1 MRRTVKEEAAVEH
14 AGADARDGAPGNAR
28 EQAAGARASAAG
40 NVPEQ
45 AAGAQEGARE
55 DDTAAAIESQSRRLR
70 NSIVSLAVFFVLLFG
85 LLAGVPGLR
94 SAADRITDAKPA
106 WVVAGVVCEVL
117 SCVGYMVLFDLVFG
131 RIGRRLVSR
140 LSLAELAMNSVVSV
154 SGLAGI
160 ALGAWVLRSKG
171 FSMERIAKRSV
182 LIFVLTSAVNVAAVF
197 VIGVPMWLGLLPG
210 SRRALITLVPAIAA
224 LATIAGTL
232 TLAAWAG
239 RAASRQRLEKGRAG
253 VVVTAL
259 SGGVADALRLIRGHD
274 WRLLGAVA
282 YWLLD
287 NLVLY
292 ACIASFGHGPSF
304 WAVAMAYLVGML
316 ANSLPIPGGF
326 VAVEGGLIGM
336 LLLFGLRP
344 ASQVLAAVV
353 IYRAISLWV
362 PALIGSAAF
371 LSLRREIGKPAAPSV
386 AGTC

>member
-14 AGADARDGAPGNAR
+14 AGTDARDGAPEDAR
-28 EQAAGARASAAG
+28 EQAASA
-40 NVPEQ
+40 
-45 AAGAQEGARE
+45 GARE
-55 DDTAAAIESQSRRLR
+55 DDTLAAIESQSRRLR
-70 NSIVSLAVFFVLLFG
+70 NSIISLAVFFVLLVG
-85 LLAGVPGLR
+85 LLTGVPGLR
-94 SAADRITDAKPA
+94 SAAKRITDAKPA
-106 WVVAGVVCEVL
+106 WIVVGVVCEVL
-117 SCVGYMVLFDLVFG
+117 SCVGYMVLFDLVFSK
-131 RIGRRLVSR
+131 IGRRLGSR

-182 LIFVLTSAVNVAAVF
+182 LIFVLTSAVNVVAVF
-197 VIGVPMWLGLLPG
+197 LIGVPMWLGLLPG

-232 TLAAWAG
+232 ALAAWAG

-253 VVVTAL
+253 VAVTAL

-292 ACIASFGHGPSF
+292 ACVASFGHGPSF
-304 WAVAMAYLVGML
+304 WAVAMSYLVGML

-326 VAVEGGLIGM
+326 VVVEGGLVGM

-371 LSLRREIGKPAAPSV
+371 LSLRREIGKPV
-386 AGTC
+386 ASPVAR

>member
-14 AGADARDGAPGNAR
+14 VDADAHDGAPEDAR
-28 EQAAGARASAAG
+28 EQAVGDAGEAR
-40 NVPEQ
+40 ERE
-45 AAGAQEGARE
+45 AGAQEEAHE

-70 NSIVSLAVFFVLLFG
+70 NSIISLAVFFVLLVG
-85 LLAGVPGLR
+85 LLTGVPGLR
-94 SAADRITDAKPA
+94 SAAERITDAKPA
-106 WVVAGVVCEVL
+106 WVVAGVIFEVL

-197 VIGVPMWLGLLPG
+197 LIGVPMWLGLLPG